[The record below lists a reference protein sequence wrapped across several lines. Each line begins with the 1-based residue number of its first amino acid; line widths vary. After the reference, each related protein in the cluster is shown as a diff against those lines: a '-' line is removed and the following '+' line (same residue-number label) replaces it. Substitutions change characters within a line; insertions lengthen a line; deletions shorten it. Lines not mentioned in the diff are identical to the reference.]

1 MRKYILLGLLFFF
14 LLILNAQESAIKGWV
29 RDNVT
34 EQGLIGATVTVKLQ
48 DAVITGTVTDADGHF
63 YIKGM
68 AAGRYQLEFSYTG
81 YKAVTLP
88 NVLITSGKETEMD
101 VVMEEGIVLEE
112 AVIVATADKDKAI
125 NEMATISARTFSLEE
140 VTRYSG
146 GRNDASRLVSN
157 FAGVAAANDNRNDI
171 VVRGN
176 SPAGILWR
184 LEGIPIPNP
193 NHFSTLGTTGGPVSA
208 LNTNL
213 LKNSDFLTSA
223 FPAEYGNALSGVF
236 DVGFRSGNKDKFE
249 STLQLAA
256 FSGLEAMV
264 EGPLGKNKDKSFLL
278 SYRYSFVQLAEKFNL
293 NFGTNAT
300 PNYQD
305 LSFNID
311 LGKSKLGNFKI
322 FGIGAGSN
330 INFIGRDLD
339 AEDFFAS
346 KDADSKATSALY
358 LGGLKHTYIIKDHHY
373 VRTTLAYSK
382 SQNTFTEDK
391 YRDTT
396 YSSSYRNTDVNDD
409 IHRLTLH
416 SYLTSKFSAK
426 ISSKL
431 GLTLDNRQLI
441 STVDDRGLGFDF
453 DQDGQADLLRIRNIN
468 GNVTT
473 VEPYANLKI
482 KSNDQLTYVIGLH
495 AQLHTQTSNF
505 ALEPRLGINYT
516 VSGSSAF
523 NLGYGLHSQLQ
534 PLPVFFL
541 LIPDD
546 QQNFVASNRK
556 LDFTRSHHFV
566 LGYEYKPNKD
576 WRIKTE
582 TYYQSLYNVPVER
595 AASSFSL
602 LNAGADFVF
611 PQISHLVN
619 EGTGRNYGVEL
630 TVEKFFSQSY
640 YALFTTSLFQS
651 KYKGS
656 DDIERNTTFNN
667 EYVINALCGKEWKI
681 NPKWMLT
688 TDMKFTA
695 AGGRYVT
702 PINLAASQ
710 LAGKEVLQQ
719 DNAFTEK
726 LSPYLRLDLKIGV
739 RTNRKGWSQY
749 FAMDFQNLTN
759 HQNVFIKRYNASAG
773 RIGTVYQIGFFPD
786 ILWRVQF

>member
-1 MRKYILLGLLFFF
+1 MGL
-14 LLILNAQESAIKGWV
+14 
-29 RDNVT
+29 
-34 EQGLIGATVTVKLQ
+34 
-48 DAVITGTVTDADGHF
+48 
-63 YIKGM
+63 
-68 AAGRYQLEFSYTG
+68 
-81 YKAVTLP
+81 
-88 NVLITSGKETEMD
+88 
-101 VVMEEGIVLEE
+101 
-112 AVIVATADKDKAI
+112 VATS
-125 NEMATISARTFSLEE
+125 TSLAG
-140 VTRYSG
+140 TRC
-146 GRNDASRLVSN
+146 RRL
-157 FAGVAAANDNRNDI
+157 
-171 VVRGN
+171 
-176 SPAGILWR
+176 
-184 LEGIPIPNP
+184 
-193 NHFSTLGTTGGPVSA
+193 
-208 LNTNL
+208 
-213 LKNSDFLTSA
+213 
-223 FPAEYGNALSGVF
+223 
-236 DVGFRSGNKDKFE
+236 
-249 STLQLAA
+249 
-256 FSGLEAMV
+256 
-264 EGPLGKNKDKSFLL
+264 
-278 SYRYSFVQLAEKFNL
+278 
-293 NFGTNAT
+293 
-300 PNYQD
+300 
-305 LSFNID
+305 
-311 LGKSKLGNFKI
+311 
-322 FGIGAGSN
+322 
-330 INFIGRDLD
+330 
-339 AEDFFAS
+339 FAS

-358 LGGLKHTYIIKDHHY
+358 LGGLKHTYMINDRHY

-396 YSSSYRNTDVNDD
+396 YSSSFRNTDVNDD

-416 SYLTSKFSAK
+416 SYITSKFSAK

-453 DQDGQADLLRIRNIN
+453 DRDGQADLLRIRNIN

-482 KSNDQLTYVIGLH
+482 KSSDHLTYVVGLH
-495 AQLHTQTSNF
+495 GQLHTQTSNF

-516 VSGSSAF
+516 VSTTSAF

-546 QQNFVASNRK
+546 QQNFVASNQN

-651 KYKGS
+651 KYKSS

-702 PINLAASQ
+702 PSTWQ
-710 LAGKEVLQQ
+710 LHRSRAKKYC
-719 DNAFTEK
+719 NKT
-726 LSPYLRLDLKIGV
+726 SPLPKNSAPTSGWTLRLG
-739 RTNRKGWSQY
+739 
-749 FAMDFQNLTN
+749 
-759 HQNVFIKRYNASAG
+759 
-773 RIGTVYQIGFFPD
+773 
-786 ILWRVQF
+786 